1 MPISRIREGSA
12 GYKEIGFSVECG
24 LIGLIIM
31 MPKVDVD
38 AVCVPLPP
46 QCPFP

>member
-12 GYKEIGFSVECG
+12 GYKEIGGFSADCALV
-24 LIGLIIM
+24 GLIIM

-46 QCPFP
+46 QCP